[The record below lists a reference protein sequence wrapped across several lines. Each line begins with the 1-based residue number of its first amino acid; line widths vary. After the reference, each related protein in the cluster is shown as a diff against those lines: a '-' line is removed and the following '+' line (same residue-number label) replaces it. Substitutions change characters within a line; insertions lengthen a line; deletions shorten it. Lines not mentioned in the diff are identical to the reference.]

1 MTIPADPPTVSVV
14 MAFHNGA
21 AFLGDAIASVLA
33 QTHRDLELLL
43 CDDGSTDGAPA
54 IATTWQARDARI
66 RVLRSEVPAG
76 PGAARNRGLD
86 AARGAWIAVVD
97 ADDLLHPDR
106 IAGLLR
112 AAAAQR
118 ADVVADDLVRFGAEG
133 GTLLSPLGIDAP
145 WLPDA
150 TALLRAEGGTPPVP
164 VGYLKPLIRRGTL
177 GTLRYREDLPIGEDF
192 DLLLRLSLKGARIA
206 VLPEPWYLYRRH
218 ARSTSHR
225 MAPEQHAAIEAAI
238 ADLVAAHP
246 DWAGTAAAEID
257 AWRRRMKRGRAFGD
271 LVRALKQRDPGR
283 SLVRLAKRPALARDL
298 LAAAKESFGRRFSRR
313 GSGRDD
319 RPVILAAHTV
329 GAEGRFFPAP
339 EAGGRWD
346 SARAA
351 ALARI
356 TGSGDC
362 HLLAVGRPGLR
373 ALGHVPGWRLAEIVT
388 PPGGWTAEEEAR
400 IAARTS
406 LSGAARPVGGTAPHG
421 TARAPRAAPS
431 RRWRKAI
438 SHRPPATR
446 RACRSPRNAMP
457 PAPWPLT

>member
-54 IATTWQARDARI
+54 IATAWQARDARI

-133 GTLLSPLGIDAP
+133 GTLLSPLGIGAP

-218 ARSTSHR
+218 AAVQLPPHGARPGRRHR
-225 MAPEQHAAIEAAI
+225 GRDRASWWRRMSDWAVAGGGGNATPGGQTHAAR
-238 ADLVAAHP
+238 
-246 DWAGTAAAEID
+246 T
-257 AWRRRMKRGRAFGD
+257 RAFGD
-271 LVRALKQRDPGR
+271 LVRALKHGALR
-283 SLVRLAKRPALARDL
+283 SGASSRLAKPPGPCQPTSC
-298 LAAAKESFGRRFSRR
+298 AAAKERLRTAVLACDRIPTGMAARSSSPPQHGRRWR
-313 GSGRDD
+313 G
-319 RPVILAAHTV
+319 V
-329 GAEGRFFPAP
+329 FFAVP
-339 EAGGRWD
+339 ETGEEMGFRT
-346 SARAA
+346 RAA
-351 ALARI
+351 GLARL
-356 TGSGDC
+356 TGSGA
-362 HLLAVGRPGLR
+362 LSPSGGRKRPGLR
-373 ALGHVPGWRLAEIVT
+373 ALGACAGMAACRDHRRRRADG
-388 PPGGWTAEEEAR
+388 PPR
-400 IAARTS
+400 R
-406 LSGAARPVGGTAPHG
+406 RHG
-421 TARAPRAAPS
+421 S
-431 RRWRKAI
+431 RR
-438 SHRPPATR
+438 
-446 RACRSPRNAMP
+446 
-457 PAPWPLT
+457 